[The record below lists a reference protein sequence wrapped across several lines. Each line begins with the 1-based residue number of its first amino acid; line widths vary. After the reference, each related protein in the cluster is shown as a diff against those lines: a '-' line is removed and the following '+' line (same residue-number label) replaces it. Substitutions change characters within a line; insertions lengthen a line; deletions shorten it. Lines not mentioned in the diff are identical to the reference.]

1 MQTLTTVIKWEM
13 IPQRPTDLQL
23 PEKSFET
30 KRLMYLDQLKDSNE
44 NSSLSFNN
52 VFRILE
58 IPPGF
63 TNDIKKTIVVGKNE
77 EGPDV
82 RFLDNQNKP
91 IAVWEVKSMDG
102 DNIKNSFKKALK
114 AIQKNTPNANFKGIY
129 IQVYEKFDV
138 EKAKSRVQNSN
149 PTELQKDIIDVMNKT
164 PEKTNFRLAIRT
176 PSGKNLYSGT
186 LQSFLGVN

>member
-1 MQTLTTVIKWEM
+1 MFWTGSKMLGAMSLPKFSMIFLLLCRALKRAEAIRASGGSAREYDKYMKMFVECVFMQTLTTVIKWEM

-63 TNDIKKTIVVGKNE
+63 TN
-77 EGPDV
+77 
-82 RFLDNQNKP
+82 
-91 IAVWEVKSMDG
+91 
-102 DNIKNSFKKALK
+102 
-114 AIQKNTPNANFKGIY
+114 
-129 IQVYEKFDV
+129 
-138 EKAKSRVQNSN
+138 
-149 PTELQKDIIDVMNKT
+149 
-164 PEKTNFRLAIRT
+164 
-176 PSGKNLYSGT
+176 
-186 LQSFLGVN
+186 